1 MVPGVRSSFRPV
13 RRRKKRHDFQR
24 LQAAVGGSR
33 SLKACG
39 AGEVDPSRG
48 QPSTLHLW
56 WARWPLASSRAVSKA
71 LLLTDPR
78 DVHCPEAFK
87 KKAPQIFLGMN
98 GRRARQAGA

>member
-24 LQAAVGGSR
+24 LQAAGGGSR

-39 AGEVDPSRG
+39 AGEVE
-48 QPSTLHLW
+48 
-56 WARWPLASSRAVSKA
+56 RWPLASSRAVSKA
-71 LLLTDPR
+71 LLLTDPC

-98 GRRARQAGA
+98 GRQARQAGA

>member
-1 MVPGVRSSFRPV
+1 MIS
-13 RRRKKRHDFQR
+13 KDCKRLAEVAEVSKPAAREKSIR
-24 LQAAVGGSR
+24 L
-33 SLKACG
+33 
-39 AGEVDPSRG
+39 G

-71 LLLTDPR
+71 LLLTDPCN
-78 DVHCPEAFK
+78 VHCPEAFK